1 MPTLH
6 NRMSDD
12 QQSGSSFGL
21 QKMTRPIAA
30 NDNNPLYLSEA
41 AIAHRVLGANAGAR
55 WQGLAA
61 VWERE
66 GLPRIDPMTGCRY
79 WPAVRAFLDRRHGI
93 GSVSPHSS
101 VDGVENW
108 S

>member
-1 MPTLH
+1 MPA
-6 NRMSDD
+6 
-12 QQSGSSFGL
+12 
-21 QKMTRPIAA
+21 AA
-30 NDNNPLYLSEA
+30 NDNSPLYLSEA
-41 AIAHRVLGANAGAR
+41 AVAHRVLGPRAKTQWDA
-55 WQGLAA
+55 LAI

-93 GSVSPHSS
+93 GASQLPAG

>member
-1 MPTLH
+1 MPT
-6 NRMSDD
+6 
-12 QQSGSSFGL
+12 
-21 QKMTRPIAA
+21 AA
-30 NDNNPLYLSEA
+30 NDNSPLYLPETA
-41 AIAHRVLGANAGAR
+41 VAHRVLGAKSKTQWDA
-55 WQGLAA
+55 LAI

-93 GSVSPHSS
+93 ASAQLPST
-101 VDGVENW
+101 VDGAENW

>member
-1 MPTLH
+1 MPA
-6 NRMSDD
+6 
-12 QQSGSSFGL
+12 
-21 QKMTRPIAA
+21 AA

-41 AIAHRVLGANAGAR
+41 SIAQRVLGPKNRTAWDA
-55 WQGLAA
+55 LAA

-79 WPAVRAFLDRRHGI
+79 WPAVRAFLDRRHGL
-93 GSVSPHSS
+93 HQSS
-101 VDGVENW
+101 LPSTVDGAENW